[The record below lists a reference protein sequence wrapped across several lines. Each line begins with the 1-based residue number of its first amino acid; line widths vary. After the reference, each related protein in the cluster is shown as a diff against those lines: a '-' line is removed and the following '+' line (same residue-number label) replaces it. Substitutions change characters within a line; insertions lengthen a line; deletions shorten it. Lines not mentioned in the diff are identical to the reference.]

1 MLEILL
7 GSRLRAKVLG
17 WLFRHPDERYF
28 VRQLTLLVEEDSTN
42 VSRELARLE
51 KTGIL
56 ITTTEG
62 KQKYYQANR
71 KSPVF
76 EELHGLM
83 VKTSG
88 LADIK
93 KPLDLIA
100 QRFRVPPEKLAEF
113 CRKHHI
119 KKLALFGSVLREDFR
134 PDSDVDVLVEF
145 EPGHVPGLFGLADT
159 EAQLSALAGGRKVDV
174 RTPAELSR
182 YFRDRVVREAKVQ
195 YAAAR

>member
-28 VRQLTLLVEEDSTN
+28 VRQLTLLVKEDSTN

-71 KSPVF
+71 KSPIF

-83 VKTSG
+83 VKSG
-88 LADIK
+88 MADVK
-93 KPLDLIA
+93 EPLDMAA

-119 KKLALFGSVLREDFR
+119 KKLALFGSVLRDDFR

-174 RTPAELSR
+174 RTAAELSR
-182 YFRDRVVREAKVQ
+182 YFRDRVVKEAKVQ